1 LLPTLV
7 VSIGI
12 LVLVA
17 VGSVLI
23 VNWAADRHIV
33 REYISRLVAHELA
46 AEERS
51 LREYLDA
58 AVYQGDFIA
67 AEISSG
73 RFRFGEPALADF
85 LSGTLAAAPQ
95 VNGLIV
101 SDPHGKALHLLRGAT
116 ATDFTIENF
125 DVATD
130 TQFAAFA
137 DQIRAH
143 KHPYWGAPI
152 YRQPWQET
160 FLNYFVPIW
169 SGETYLGFAA
179 LGITTRALS
188 TLAKDLSDPP
198 RSTYFM
204 LYGRDR
210 VLAHPLMTEGSARQS
225 ENASFPLLRKF
236 GDPVIENL
244 DNLPPSRDI
253 GLAAPEGVLAREPSV
268 GDEHYYVFAR
278 EITDY
283 RELPITVGSYF
294 LKRAVDG
301 PIRLFYFATIVA
313 IALLGLSL
321 IVAAIMAGAIS
332 QPIRRAAKGA
342 TTIGNLDFDEV
353 EPLGGSFFREINSLA
368 RSFNSMLD
376 ALRAFGRY
384 VPRTLVMK
392 LVKEG
397 RVGAGTEERV
407 LAIMFTDI
415 VSFTSA
421 CETMSAT
428 EVAGFINQ
436 HLSLVAACIEQEGGT
451 IDKFIGDAVMAFWG
465 APGRIENPAASACR
479 AAVAIQRTLTADNE
493 RRTARGVGPVRVRI
507 GIHMGPVVVGD
518 IGTPSRINYT
528 IVGDAVNATQRLES
542 LGREVDPHAEAVVLV
557 SGEIFAAAADGF
569 QFVERGAHF
578 VKGKQEQLKVF
589 QLVGSQESG
598 RRSG

>member
-125 DVATD
+125 DVAAD

-368 RSFNSMLD
+368 RSFNAMLD

-493 RRTARGVGPVRVRI
+493 RRTAAGLGPVRVRI

-589 QLVGSQESG
+589 QLVGSQEGG